1 MRKAHPSELAASED
15 QAAGLR
21 RMFARSRRRFL
32 ALVSNPQV
40 SGSGIAVER
49 LTAAVSMLGLRT
61 LVVDAGEDS
70 PPPQEASALGLAACV
85 EALTPRVSYLAAR
98 GLSRRYVDTQ
108 GSSASLLQE
117 LAQVAPR
124 ADVVLLHAP
133 APELAR
139 LLMPQSVRP
148 VLLATDHADSV
159 KHAYA
164 ALKLL
169 SQRCG
174 WMSFDLLLLGTQGM
188 RSSRIADTV
197 GHCAEQFIGSA
208 LHDWAALDP
217 EVHAVEPPT
226 PELLRLVVSQLESD
240 EMAPL
245 AALSRSTGGAPLTLA
260 QRRN

>member
-1 MRKAHPSELAASED
+1 MPHSPEPAVGQD

-21 RMFARSRRRFL
+21 RMFARSRRRYL
-32 ALVSNPQV
+32 ALVSNPNV
-40 SGSGIAVER
+40 DGSGIVVER

-61 LVVDAGEDS
+61 LVFDAGEDS
-70 PPPQEASALGLAACV
+70 PPPQEASALGLAACL

-98 GLSRRYVDTQ
+98 GLSRSYVDTQ
-108 GSSASLLQE
+108 GSSAALLQE

-139 LLMPQSVRP
+139 LLMPLSARP
-148 VLLATDHADSV
+148 LLLAADHADSV

-174 WMSFDLLLLGTQGM
+174 WMSFDLLLLGTQGE
-188 RSSRIADTV
+188 RPSRIAETV
-197 GHCAEQFIGSA
+197 GHCAEQFVGSA
-208 LHDWAALDP
+208 LHDWVTIDP
-217 EVHAVEPPT
+217 EVSASEPPS
-226 PELLRLVVSQLESD
+226 PELLRLIVAQLESD
-240 EMAPL
+240 EMVPS
-245 AALSRSTGGAPLTLA
+245 AAWSRSAGGAPLALA
-260 QRRN
+260 QRRT